1 MKAKP
6 QKPLNIIFLGDPAA
20 GKATQ
25 SALLVKKYKLY
36 DLDMGKELR
45 GITNQRLRTKFNFDK
60 TIDKGKLAA
69 TDLVREILEDR
80 IKKVPKQKGILFDGT
95 PKMLGEARLVKST
108 LESIERSAPLVIYL
122 RIPLTESIKRVSSRK
137 EYFYG
142 KFNHRADDNV
152 RALKN
157 RVSYYRKNIANVV
170 KFFKKNYHYKLISGQ
185 GTIAQVHQ
193 RILKAV
199 EQFEK
204 RSQR

>member
-1 MKAKP
+1 MKVK
-6 QKPLNIIFLGDPAA
+6 QSKPLNIIFLGDPAA

-45 GITNQRLRTKFNFDK
+45 GIKNRRLRTKYNFDQ
-60 TIDKGKLAA
+60 TINKGKLAA
-69 TDLVREILEDR
+69 TALVREILEDR

-108 LESIERSAPLVIYL
+108 LESIGRSQPLVIYL
-122 RIPLTESIKRVSSRK
+122 QIPLSESIKRVSSRK

-142 KFNHRADDNV
+142 KFNTRADDNV
-152 RALKN
+152 KALKN

-170 KFFKKNYHYKLISGQ
+170 KFFKKNYQYKLISGQ
-185 GTIAQVHQ
+185 GTVSQVHE

-199 EQFEK
+199 DDFEK
-204 RSQR
+204 HQKG